1 MSAVQ
6 RRKNESSPGMTQKH
20 SPIRLK
26 PVRPSRL
33 KARHV
38 ADLREIAAR
47 RLPRPIF
54 DYLDGGSFDEIT
66 LRDNEN
72 DFTALRLRQRVM
84 SDVSER
90 STATTIAGQKA
101 SIPVALAPIGLAGL
115 IFPHGEL
122 HAARAA
128 KDFGVPFCLSS
139 FSTCSIAD
147 LAHEVAEPFMF
158 QLYIFKDRGVNEA
171 LLDQCK
177 AAKCS
182 SLVVTMDANVM
193 GTRHRDA
200 KNGLSVPLKLTPQ
213 FIMSVARRPEWV
225 KGWLTSQRRTFG
237 NIAPFVGKDADLG
250 TCSAWM
256 EQNYKGSYDRDD
268 LEWLRKTWPG
278 KLIVKGLL
286 DADDARIA
294 VELGADAVVVSN
306 HGGRQLDHAQSAVEA
321 FPAIRDAV
329 GGKVELLLDG
339 GVRSGLDVLK
349 ALGLGA
355 QGCLIGRAF
364 MYGLAAEGETG
375 VTAAL
380 KMIADELDV
389 GMALTGVKDV
399 TRLPERLV
407 V

>member
-1 MSAVQ
+1 MTDKHTAV
-6 RRKNESSPGMTQKH
+6 K
-20 SPIRLK
+20 LK
-26 PVRPSRL
+26 QPRPSRL

-38 ADLREIAAR
+38 ADLRELAAR

-66 LRDNEN
+66 LRENED
-72 DFTALRLRQRVM
+72 DFTKLRLRQRVM
-84 SDVSER
+84 ADVSKR
-90 STATTIAGQKA
+90 KPDTTIAGQKA

-115 IFPHGEL
+115 ISPHGEL

-147 LAHEVAEPFMF
+147 IAHEIAAPFMF

-171 LLDQCK
+171 LLDHCK

-182 SLVVTMDANVM
+182 ALVVTMDANVM
-193 GTRHRDA
+193 GTRHRDT
-200 KNGLSVPLKLTPQ
+200 KNGLTVPLKLTPQ
-213 FIMSVARRPEWV
+213 FILSVAKRPEWA

-268 LEWLRKTWPG
+268 LTWLRKNWPG

-286 DADDARIA
+286 DADDARAA
-294 VELGADAVVVSN
+294 VDLGADAVIVSN
-306 HGGRQLDHAQSAVEA
+306 HGGRQLDRAQSTVKA
-321 FPAIRDAV
+321 FPSIREAV
-329 GGKVELLLDG
+329 GDKTELLLDG

-399 TRLPERLV
+399 TKLPDGLV

>member
-1 MSAVQ
+1 
-6 RRKNESSPGMTQKH
+6 MTQEH
-20 SPIRLK
+20 TPVRLK
-26 PVRPSRL
+26 QPRPSRL
-33 KARHV
+33 KARHI
-38 ADLREIAAR
+38 ADLRELAER

-66 LRDNEN
+66 LRDNED
-72 DFTALRLRQRVM
+72 DFKSLRLRQRVM
-84 SDVSER
+84 TDVSER
-90 STATTIAGQKA
+90 SPATTIAGQKA

-115 IFPHGEL
+115 ISPHGEL

-147 LAHEVAEPFMF
+147 IAHEIAEPFMF
-158 QLYIFKDRGVNEA
+158 QLYIFRDRGVSEA

-177 AAKCS
+177 TAKCS
-182 SLVVTMDANVM
+182 ALVVTMDANVM

-200 KNGLSVPLKLTPQ
+200 RNGLTVPLKLSPQ
-213 FIMSVARRPEWV
+213 FIMSVAKKPEWV
-225 KGWLTSQRRTFG
+225 KGWLTSQRRTFA

-256 EQNYKGSYDRDD
+256 DQNYKGSYDRDD
-268 LEWLRKTWPG
+268 LTWLRKNWPG

-294 VELGADAVVVSN
+294 VDLGADSIIVSN
-306 HGGRQLDHAQSAVEA
+306 HGGRQLDRAQSTVKA

-329 GGKVELLLDG
+329 GDKTELLLDG
-339 GVRSGLDVLK
+339 GIRNGLDVLK

-380 KMIADELDV
+380 KMIKDELDV

-399 TRLPERLV
+399 TNLPKGLV
-407 V
+407 I